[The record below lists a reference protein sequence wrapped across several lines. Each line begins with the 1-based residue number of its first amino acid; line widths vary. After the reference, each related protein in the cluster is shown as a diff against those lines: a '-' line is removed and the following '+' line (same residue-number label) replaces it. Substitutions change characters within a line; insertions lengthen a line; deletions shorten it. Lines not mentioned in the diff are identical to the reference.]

1 MRHSNLP
8 AVAAAIILIAGA
20 VAPPVARSAAAA
32 EWAPAEKIMLVT
44 HASPG
49 NSIDI
54 FLRQIADIWTRQRM
68 VPGGVSVENMVGAGG
83 DKARRYVAIQSRG
96 NNHVLFGFT
105 PQMLI
110 APIRM
115 RSDISSASFAP
126 IAMMTDEPT
135 VLFVNAETPYKSLK
149 DLIAAAQQKPKGILQ
164 GGGQFGGP
172 PSLMGKMMGEEAKVE
187 FAYTPFKTSGEG
199 IVALLGNH
207 VHFVLEQVSEA
218 EDHVKAGKLRILAT
232 SRPLDAYPNV
242 PSFEAQGLSFR
253 QLSRFRGI
261 MAPPAIAPEASAYY
275 IRLLDRTRATPEWK
289 DYVRKFALTEQW
301 MTGAVL
307 AGFLKEEE
315 EIYRKLMVELG
326 LMKAK

>member
-1 MRHSNLP
+1 MRKSSLP
-8 AVAAAIILIAGA
+8 AVSVALASFAIV
-20 VAPPVARSAAAA
+20 VAPAPAA
-32 EWAPAEKIMLVT
+32 EWTPAEKVMLVT

-54 FLRQIADIWTRQRM
+54 FLRQIADIWSKQRM
-68 VPGGVSVENMVGAGG
+68 VPAGVSVENMVGAGG
-83 DKARRYVAIQSRG
+83 DKARRYVAVQSRG
-96 NNHVLFGFT
+96 NSHMLFGFT

-115 RSDISSASFAP
+115 HSDINAASFTA

-135 VLFVNAETPYKSLK
+135 VLFVNAATPYMSVK
-149 DLIAAAQQKPKGILQ
+149 DLIEAARRKPKSILQ

-172 PSLMGKMMGEEAKVE
+172 PSLMGKMMGEEAKAD

-232 SRPLDAYPNV
+232 SRPLAAYPNV
-242 PSFEAQGLSFR
+242 PSFEAQGLKFR

-261 MAPPAIAPEASAYY
+261 MAPPGIAPEASAYY
-275 IRLLDRTRATPEWK
+275 VRLLDKTRATPEWK

-301 MTGAVL
+301 MTGAAL

-315 EIYRKLMVELG
+315 EIYRKLMAELG